1 MAIKFKVVKRKLLA
15 GAEKDSVKNYA
26 IAKSTGVSDLD
37 KLCKLICS
45 RSTLSSADV
54 KAVLDSLNW
63 AMDLELSSGNVV
75 QLGELGNFRM
85 SISSEGTNTPEEFN
99 ASKIKGARIIFYP
112 GAALRTTREE
122 VTFEPLDKSWK
133 DSENENDE
141 EEETPGTV

>member
-1 MAIKFKVVKRKLLA
+1 MAVKFKVVKRKVLN

-26 IAKSTGVSDLD
+26 IAKTSGTSDLN

-75 QLGELGNFRM
+75 QLGEFGNFRM
-85 SISSEGTNTPEEFN
+85 SINSDAT
-99 ASKIKGARIIFYP
+99 KIKGARIIFFP
-112 GAALRTTREE
+112 GSALRTTRNE
-122 VTFEPLDKSWK
+122 VNFEPLEVTKKSAGS
-133 DSENENDE
+133 DSESPDE
-141 EEETPGTV
+141 I